1 MQELKPCRCASI
13 SPPTRHVTPQKKKK
27 QPNKKTLKATQKIS
41 LGYGTWDTHERF
53 PQVSKLQM
61 LITGLEDTTRLE
73 AHSKLSLYSWR
84 EKREEP
90 PGADSDLLIA
100 NVNLARYTTVPQILL
115 LITVFK

>member
-1 MQELKPCRCASI
+1 VKELESEEMGKLQMPE
-13 SPPTRHVTPQKKKK
+13 
-27 QPNKKTLKATQKIS
+27 TLKATQKRS
-41 LGYGTWDTHERF
+41 LGYGTWDPHERF
-53 PQVSKLQM
+53 TQVSKLQM

-90 PGADSDLLIA
+90 TGADSDLLIA
-100 NVNLARYTTVPQILL
+100 NVNLARYTTVPQVLL